1 MGIVQVEELRLRQQE
16 IEVRALVALA
26 NCNNEVVVF
35 KARRKLER
43 IAYPEDID
51 LWNNTQLLGFAVI
64 VKSGTVNVN
73 VEIGKNDL

>member
-1 MGIVQVEELRLRQQE
+1 MTMGIVQVEELRLRQQE

-51 LWNNTQLLGFAVI
+51 L
-64 VKSGTVNVN
+64 
-73 VEIGKNDL
+73 